1 MEINNL
7 EKNKNIEL
15 KNNII
20 NEQEQRDFLE
30 TTLGKTINTAVD
42 IGIRTI
48 LPDFIEDQVINL
60 KDNLLNYGLKE
71 GIQKTVSDTIDLGK
85 SAIGILTGNFDS
97 ISQMQNAIQAGGLI
111 DGMSSL
117 LDTVVDKVN
126 QTGLINNNLAN
137 TIKQGKD
144 IILNNVESNIEKTF
158 AQQLESMD
166 NLENYINAWKE
177 DFEKKDFNA
186 MEKSYN
192 KLEKELKNLVP
203 IDNIINQAKIIEN
216 LHKLIKNNGQNF
228 KLTAE
233 EIELSNKLI

>member
-1 MEINNL
+1 
-7 EKNKNIEL
+7 
-15 KNNII
+15 
-20 NEQEQRDFLE
+20 
-30 TTLGKTINTAVD
+30 
-42 IGIRTI
+42 
-48 LPDFIEDQVINL
+48 
-60 KDNLLNYGLKE
+60 
-71 GIQKTVSDTIDLGK
+71 
-85 SAIGILTGNFDS
+85 
-97 ISQMQNAIQAGGLI
+97 MQNAIQAGGLI

>member
-15 KNNII
+15 KNNVI
-20 NEQEQRDFLE
+20 NKQEQRDFLE

-42 IGIRTI
+42 IGIRAI

-71 GIQKTVSDTIDLGK
+71 GIQKTVSDAIDLGK

-97 ISQMQNAIQAGGLI
+97 ISQMENAVQAGGLI

-117 LDTVVDKVN
+117 LDTVIDKVN

-144 IILNNVESNIEKTF
+144 IILNNVEKNIEKTF
-158 AQQLESMD
+158 SQQLESMD
-166 NLENYINAWKE
+166 NLENHINSWKE
-177 DFEKKDFNA
+177 DFQNRDFNA

-216 LHKLIKNNGQNF
+216 LHTLIKNNGQNF
-228 KLTAE
+228 NLTAE

>member
-15 KNNII
+15 KNNVI
-20 NEQEQRDFLE
+20 NKQEQRDFLE

-42 IGIRTI
+42 IGIRAI

-71 GIQKTVSDTIDLGK
+71 GIQKTVSDAIDLGK
-85 SAIGILTGNFDS
+85 SAIGNLTANFDS
-97 ISQMQNAIQAGGLI
+97 ISQMENAVQAGGLI

-117 LDTVVDKVN
+117 LDTVIDKVN

-144 IILNNVESNIEKTF
+144 IILNNVEKNIEKTF
-158 AQQLESMD
+158 SQQLESMD
-166 NLENYINAWKE
+166 NLENDINSWIE
-177 DFEKKDFNA
+177 DFQNRDFNA

-216 LHKLIKNNGQNF
+216 LHTLIKNNGQNF
-228 KLTAE
+228 NLTAE